1 MSDEIVTRL
10 INITGKDN
18 VRINEPMKN
27 HTTFKIGGPAQYYV
41 TPESVTQIQEVVSLC
56 RDMNIPLHVIGNGSN
71 ILVGDDGVDGV
82 VLALFNTFSD
92 YEIKDNVITAQAG
105 MSLIKLAVIALREGL
120 TGLEFA
126 SGIPGSV
133 GGAVYM
139 NAGAYDGQMKDVVTS
154 VTVLDEAGNIRI
166 LGRDELDMGYR
177 TSAVAKHNMIV
188 LQVIIELKAG
198 DKEQIKDRMNQ
209 LSELRKQKQPLEYP
223 SAGSTFK
230 RPEGYF
236 AGKLIAD
243 AGLKGYSIGGAAVS
257 EKHAGFVVNMGGAT
271 AKDVVE
277 LTDYIK
283 KRIIEQFG
291 VTLELEI
298 KKIGLEKGDKGIC
311 RL

>member
-41 TPESVTQIQEVVSLC
+41 TPESVNQIQEVVSLC
-56 RDMNIPLHVIGNGSN
+56 RNINIPLHVIGNGSN

-177 TSAVAKHNMIV
+177 TSAVAKNNMIV
-188 LQVIIELKAG
+188 LQVVIELKSG
-198 DKEQIKDRMNQ
+198 DKEQIKARMNQ

-283 KRIIEQFG
+283 KRIMEQFG
-291 VTLELEI
+291 VTLELEV
-298 KKIGLEKGDKGIC
+298 KRIGL
-311 RL
+311 

>member
-41 TPESVTQIQEVVSLC
+41 TPESVNQIQEVVSLC
-56 RDMNIPLHVIGNGSN
+56 RNMNIPLHVIGNGSN

-177 TSAVAKHNMIV
+177 TSAVAKNNMIV
-188 LQVIIELKAG
+188 LQVVIELKSG
-198 DKEQIKDRMNQ
+198 DKEQIKARMNQ

-257 EKHAGFVVNMGGAT
+257 EKHAGFIVNMGGAT

-283 KRIIEQFG
+283 KRIMEQFG
-291 VTLELEI
+291 VTLELEV
-298 KKIGLEKGDKGIC
+298 KRIGL
-311 RL
+311 

>member
-56 RDMNIPLHVIGNGSN
+56 KDKNISLHVIGNGSN

-177 TSAVAKHNMIV
+177 TSAVAKNNMIV
-188 LQVIIELKAG
+188 LQVVIELKSG
-198 DKEQIKDRMNQ
+198 DKEQIKARMNQ

-283 KRIIEQFG
+283 KRIMEQFG
-291 VTLELEI
+291 VTLELEV
-298 KKIGLEKGDKGIC
+298 KRIGL
-311 RL
+311 

>member
-41 TPESVTQIQEVVSLC
+41 TPESVNQIQEVVSLC
-56 RDMNIPLHVIGNGSN
+56 RNINIPLHVIGNGSN

-298 KKIGLEKGDKGIC
+298 KKIGL
-311 RL
+311 

>member
-56 RDMNIPLHVIGNGSN
+56 KDKNIPLHVIGNGSN

-188 LQVIIELKAG
+188 LQVIIELKTG

-298 KKIGLEKGDKGIC
+298 KKIGL
-311 RL
+311 

>member
-105 MSLIKLAVIALREGL
+105 MSLIKLAVIAVREGL

-188 LQVIIELKAG
+188 LQVIIELKTG

-230 RPEGYF
+230 RREGYF

-298 KKIGLEKGDKGIC
+298 KKIGL
-311 RL
+311 

>member
-154 VTVLDEAGNIRI
+154 VTVLDEAGDIRI

-177 TSAVAKHNMIV
+177 TSTVAKHNMIV

-198 DKEQIKDRMNQ
+198 NKEQIKDRMNQ

-230 RPEGYF
+230 RPEGFF

-298 KKIGLEKGDKGIC
+298 KKIGL
-311 RL
+311 

>member
-56 RDMNIPLHVIGNGSN
+56 RNMNIPLHVIGNGSN

-177 TSAVAKHNMIV
+177 TSAVAKNNMIV
-188 LQVIIELKAG
+188 LQVVIELKYG
-198 DKEQIKDRMNQ
+198 DKEQIKARMNK

-298 KKIGLEKGDKGIC
+298 KKIGL
-311 RL
+311 

>member
-56 RDMNIPLHVIGNGSN
+56 RNMNIPLHVIGNGSN

-177 TSAVAKHNMIV
+177 TSAVAKNNMIV
-188 LQVIIELKAG
+188 LQVVIELKSG
-198 DKEQIKDRMNQ
+198 DKEQIKARMNQ

-283 KRIIEQFG
+283 KRIMEQFG
-291 VTLELEI
+291 VTLELEV
-298 KKIGLEKGDKGIC
+298 KRIGL
-311 RL
+311 

>member
-71 ILVGDDGVDGV
+71 ILVGDDGVGGV

-198 DKEQIKDRMNQ
+198 NKEQIKDRMNQ
-209 LSELRKQKQPLEYP
+209 LSEIRKQKQPLEYP

-298 KKIGLEKGDKGIC
+298 KKIGL
-311 RL
+311 

>member
-56 RDMNIPLHVIGNGSN
+56 RDVNIPLHVIGNGSN

-298 KKIGLEKGDKGIC
+298 KKVGL
-311 RL
+311 

>member
-188 LQVIIELKAG
+188 LQVIIELKTG

-283 KRIIEQFG
+283 KRIMEQFG
-291 VTLELEI
+291 VTLELEV
-298 KKIGLEKGDKGIC
+298 KRIGL
-311 RL
+311 

>member
-1 MSDEIVTRL
+1 MRDEIVTRL

-56 RDMNIPLHVIGNGSN
+56 RNMNIPLHVIGNGSN

-105 MSLIKLAVIALREGL
+105 MSLIKLAVIASREGL

-177 TSAVAKHNMIV
+177 TSAVAKNNMIV
-188 LQVIIELKAG
+188 LQVVIELKSG
-198 DKEQIKDRMNQ
+198 DKEQIKARMNQ

-283 KRIIEQFG
+283 KRIMEQFG
-291 VTLELEI
+291 VTLELEV
-298 KKIGLEKGDKGIC
+298 KRIGL
-311 RL
+311 

>member
-56 RDMNIPLHVIGNGSN
+56 KDKNIPLHVIGNGSN

-177 TSAVAKHNMIV
+177 TSTVAKHNMIV

-298 KKIGLEKGDKGIC
+298 KKIGL
-311 RL
+311 

>member
-1 MSDEIVTRL
+1 
-10 INITGKDN
+10 
-18 VRINEPMKN
+18 MKN

-298 KKIGLEKGDKGIC
+298 KKIGL
-311 RL
+311 

>member
-177 TSAVAKHNMIV
+177 TSTVAKHNMIV

-198 DKEQIKDRMNQ
+198 NKEQIKDRMNQ

-298 KKIGLEKGDKGIC
+298 KKIGL
-311 RL
+311 

>member
-10 INITGKDN
+10 VNITGKDN

-41 TPESVTQIQEVVSLC
+41 TPESVNQIQEVVSLC
-56 RDMNIPLHVIGNGSN
+56 RNINIPLHVIGNGSN

-105 MSLIKLAVIALREGL
+105 MGLIKLAVVALREGL

-177 TSAVAKHNMIV
+177 TSAVAKNNMIV
-188 LQVIIELKAG
+188 LQVVIELKSG
-198 DKEQIKDRMNQ
+198 DKEQIKARMNQ

-283 KRIIEQFG
+283 KRIMEQFG
-291 VTLELEI
+291 VTLELEV
-298 KKIGLEKGDKGIC
+298 KRIGL
-311 RL
+311 

>member
-105 MSLIKLAVIALREGL
+105 MSLIKLSVIALREGL

-177 TSAVAKHNMIV
+177 TSTVAKHNMIV

-198 DKEQIKDRMNQ
+198 NKEQIKDRMNQ

-298 KKIGLEKGDKGIC
+298 KKIGL
-311 RL
+311 

>member
-56 RDMNIPLHVIGNGSN
+56 KDKNIPLHVIGNGSN

-154 VTVLDEAGNIRI
+154 VTVLDEAGDIRI

-177 TSAVAKHNMIV
+177 TSTVAKHNMIV

-298 KKIGLEKGDKGIC
+298 KKIGL
-311 RL
+311 

>member
-56 RDMNIPLHVIGNGSN
+56 KDKNIPLHVIGNGSN

-166 LGRDELDMGYR
+166 LSRDELDMGYR

-283 KRIIEQFG
+283 KRIMEQFG

-298 KKIGLEKGDKGIC
+298 KKIGL
-311 RL
+311 

>member
-92 YEIKDNVITAQAG
+92 YEIKDNVITVQAG

-177 TSAVAKHNMIV
+177 TSTVAKHNMIV

-198 DKEQIKDRMNQ
+198 NKEQIKDRMNQ

-298 KKIGLEKGDKGIC
+298 KKIGL
-311 RL
+311 

>member
-56 RDMNIPLHVIGNGSN
+56 RNINIPLHVIGNGSN

-177 TSAVAKHNMIV
+177 TSAVAKNNMIV
-188 LQVIIELKAG
+188 LQVVIELKSG
-198 DKEQIKDRMNQ
+198 DKEQIKARMNQ

-277 LTDYIK
+277 LTDYINNK
-283 KRIIEQFG
+283 
-291 VTLELEI
+291 
-298 KKIGLEKGDKGIC
+298 
-311 RL
+311 

>member
-56 RDMNIPLHVIGNGSN
+56 RDMNMPLHVIGNGSN

-177 TSAVAKHNMIV
+177 TSTVAKHNMIV

-198 DKEQIKDRMNQ
+198 NKEQIKDRMNQ

-298 KKIGLEKGDKGIC
+298 KKIGL
-311 RL
+311 

>member
-166 LGRDELDMGYR
+166 LGRNELDMGYR

-298 KKIGLEKGDKGIC
+298 KKIGL
-311 RL
+311 

>member
-56 RDMNIPLHVIGNGSN
+56 RNMNIPLHVIGNGSN

-177 TSAVAKHNMIV
+177 TSAVAKNNMIV
-188 LQVIIELKAG
+188 LQVVIELKYG
-198 DKEQIKDRMNQ
+198 DKEQIKARMNQ

-283 KRIIEQFG
+283 KRIMEQFG
-291 VTLELEI
+291 VTLELEV
-298 KKIGLEKGDKGIC
+298 KRIGL
-311 RL
+311 

>member
-271 AKDVVE
+271 AKDVGE

-298 KKIGLEKGDKGIC
+298 KKIGL
-311 RL
+311 

>member
-188 LQVIIELKAG
+188 LQVIIELKTG

-236 AGKLIAD
+236 AGKLTAD

-298 KKIGLEKGDKGIC
+298 KKIGL
-311 RL
+311 

>member
-230 RPEGYF
+230 RPEGHF

-291 VTLELEI
+291 VTLEVEI
-298 KKIGLEKGDKGIC
+298 KKIGL
-311 RL
+311 

>member
-56 RDMNIPLHVIGNGSN
+56 KDKNIPLHVIGNGSN

-177 TSAVAKHNMIV
+177 RSAVAKHNMIV

-298 KKIGLEKGDKGIC
+298 KKIGL
-311 RL
+311 

>member
-92 YEIKDNVITAQAG
+92 YEIKDNVITVQAG
-105 MSLIKLAVIALREGL
+105 MSLIKLAVVALREGL

-198 DKEQIKDRMNQ
+198 NKEQIKDRMNQ

-298 KKIGLEKGDKGIC
+298 KKIGL
-311 RL
+311 

>member
-56 RDMNIPLHVIGNGSN
+56 RDVNIPLHVIGNGSN

-298 KKIGLEKGDKGIC
+298 KKIGL
-311 RL
+311 

>member
-177 TSAVAKHNMIV
+177 TSTVAKHNMIV
-188 LQVIIELKAG
+188 LQVIIELKTG

-298 KKIGLEKGDKGIC
+298 KKIGL
-311 RL
+311 

>member
-56 RDMNIPLHVIGNGSN
+56 RNMNIPLHVIGNGSN

-105 MSLIKLAVIALREGL
+105 MSLIKLAVVALREGL

-177 TSAVAKHNMIV
+177 TSAVAKNNMIV
-188 LQVIIELKAG
+188 LQVVIELKSG
-198 DKEQIKDRMNQ
+198 DKEQIKARMNQ

-283 KRIIEQFG
+283 KRIMEQFG
-291 VTLELEI
+291 VTLELEV
-298 KKIGLEKGDKGIC
+298 KRIGL
-311 RL
+311 

>member
-209 LSELRKQKQPLEYP
+209 LSELRKQKQPLKYP

-230 RPEGYF
+230 RPEGFF

-298 KKIGLEKGDKGIC
+298 KKIGL
-311 RL
+311 

>member
-177 TSAVAKHNMIV
+177 TSTVAKHNMIV
-188 LQVIIELKAG
+188 LQVLIELKAG
-198 DKEQIKDRMNQ
+198 NKEQIKDRMNQ

-298 KKIGLEKGDKGIC
+298 KKIGL
-311 RL
+311 

>member
-56 RDMNIPLHVIGNGSN
+56 RNMNIPLHVIGNGSN

-298 KKIGLEKGDKGIC
+298 KKIGL
-311 RL
+311 

>member
-92 YEIKDNVITAQAG
+92 YEIKDNMITAQAG

-154 VTVLDEAGNIRI
+154 VTVLDEAGDIRI

-177 TSAVAKHNMIV
+177 TSTVAKHNMIV

-230 RPEGYF
+230 RPEGFF

-298 KKIGLEKGDKGIC
+298 KKIGL
-311 RL
+311 

>member
-56 RDMNIPLHVIGNGSN
+56 RDMNMPLHVIGNGSN

-298 KKIGLEKGDKGIC
+298 KKIGL
-311 RL
+311 

>member
-56 RDMNIPLHVIGNGSN
+56 RDMNISLHVIGNGSN

-198 DKEQIKDRMNQ
+198 NKEQIKDRMNQ

-298 KKIGLEKGDKGIC
+298 KKIGL
-311 RL
+311 

>member
-56 RDMNIPLHVIGNGSN
+56 RDVNIPLHVIGNGSN

-120 TGLEFA
+120 TGMEFA

-298 KKIGLEKGDKGIC
+298 KKVGL
-311 RL
+311 